1 MLSVGNTRL
10 EASHESYVATV
21 DYSCLQMF
29 NVFHVI
35 SQSNA
40 TTMSASS
47 SSNHP
52 VPSNNDNDT
61 TLSDKT
67 CHDFH
72 LQVLG
77 RDGRDLPF
85 FNVQK
90 EHDVH
95 SKKDVTT
102 DDDLHEKEQNHW
114 WNGVAQRFIT
124 TATNHTSPQNES
136 SSSTPYSSLVA
147 EEGTY
152 NTKVP
157 LANNTTKNHS
167 KPALLLSTRAAS
179 FLTAAQ
185 ASSPESSA
193 STFTRYSNA
202 LQEEEEEITNH
213 HHSKEDDILQE
224 SSFFYRDL
232 DDSIM
237 TKPPPAA
244 LLRGSSIV
252 LAPSYRSAYH
262 ARYQQL
268 NQEYIIENDL
278 ALLQQQE
285 EEENY
290 DDSVATVLQPAAARG
305 SIIQDFS
312 NSSLYYKQDGR
323 VLMKLPKDK
332 VRLVMDPELGQAGIL
347 SSCCT
352 KNAHEFSDISY
363 ILTVPPDIYQKVVL
377 ELAHSHTTI
386 LSACFASEDRLS
398 IQVAIGLFSVILV
411 LLFIN
416 VIIYPGD

>member
-95 SKKDVTT
+95 KKVTT
-102 DDDLHEKEQNHW
+102 DDLHEKEHSQNHW

-124 TATNHTSPQNES
+124 TATNNTSPQNES

-157 LANNTTKNHS
+157 LAANTTNHS
-167 KPALLLSTRAAS
+167 KPALLLSTRAAT
-179 FLTAAQ
+179 FLTAAR

-202 LQEEEEEITNH
+202 LQEEEEIPNHH

-232 DDSIM
+232 DDSIVM
-237 TKPPPAA
+237 TKPPP

-278 ALLQQQE
+278 VLLQQEE

-290 DDSVATVLQPAAARG
+290 DDSVDVVLQPAARG

-347 SSCCT
+347 SSCST
-352 KNAHEFSDISY
+352 KNAHDFSDISY

-386 LSACFASEDRLS
+386 LSACFASEDKLS
-398 IQVAIGLFSVILV
+398 IQVAIGLLSVILV

>member
-1 MLSVGNTRL
+1 
-10 EASHESYVATV
+10 
-21 DYSCLQMF
+21 
-29 NVFHVI
+29 
-35 SQSNA
+35 
-40 TTMSASS
+40 MSASS

-95 SKKDVTT
+95 KKVTT
-102 DDDLHEKEQNHW
+102 DDLHEKEHSQNHW

-202 LQEEEEEITNH
+202 LQEEEEIPNHH

-232 DDSIM
+232 DDSIIM
-237 TKPPPAA
+237 TKPPPA

-285 EEENY
+285 EENEQY
-290 DDSVATVLQPAAARG
+290 DDSVATVLQPAARG

-347 SSCCT
+347 SSCST
-352 KNAHEFSDISY
+352 KNAHDFSDISY

-398 IQVAIGLFSVILV
+398 IQVAIGLLSVILV

>member
-1 MLSVGNTRL
+1 
-10 EASHESYVATV
+10 
-21 DYSCLQMF
+21 
-29 NVFHVI
+29 
-35 SQSNA
+35 
-40 TTMSASS
+40 
-47 SSNHP
+47 
-52 VPSNNDNDT
+52 
-61 TLSDKT
+61 
-67 CHDFH
+67 
-72 LQVLG
+72 VLG

-102 DDDLHEKEQNHW
+102 DDDLHEKEHSQNHW

-213 HHSKEDDILQE
+213 HHSREDDILQE

-237 TKPPPAA
+237 TKPPPA

-285 EEENY
+285 EENY
-290 DDSVATVLQPAAARG
+290 EHDSVATVLQPAAARG

-398 IQVAIGLFSVILV
+398 IQVAIGLLSVILV